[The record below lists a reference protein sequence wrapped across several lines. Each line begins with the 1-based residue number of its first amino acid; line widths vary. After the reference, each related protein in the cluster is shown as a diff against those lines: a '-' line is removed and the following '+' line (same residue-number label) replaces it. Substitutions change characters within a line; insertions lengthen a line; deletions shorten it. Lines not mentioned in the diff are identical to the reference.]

1 MFSKKLAIASVFAAS
16 ALAVSPALAAGA
28 KEAKSAEVDISGFDL
43 TTDDGSKVVIHR
55 LKRAAKRVCGARS
68 GPQSIAERNA
78 ANRCIDDAMNNALE
92 SLSAARER
100 QAALRNTGAG

>member
-1 MFSKKLAIASVFAAS
+1 MFSKKLAIVSFFAAS

-28 KEAKSAEVDISGFDL
+28 KDTKSAEVDISGFDL

-55 LKRAAKRVCGARS
+55 LERAAKKVCGARS

-78 ANRCIDDAMNNALE
+78 INRCIDDAMNNALE
-92 SLSAARER
+92 SLTAARER
-100 QAALRNTGAG
+100 QAALKNTDVG